1 MLGRLL
7 STRRATCRGD
17 VVTDKARVTW
27 RDLADARVALMLAF
41 GYSAGL
47 PLLLVFGT
55 LSAWLRESGVA
66 VTTIGLF
73 SWLAL
78 AYSFKFL
85 WSPLVDAFDVPVLSR
100 LVGRRRAWMLASQ
113 TLVALGLVGVGF
125 SDPGANIAVTAAFT
139 FLVAFGS
146 ATQDVVVDGWR
157 IDAAPTSRQ
166 GIMAAAYQL
175 GYRLAL
181 ICAGAGALYLAE
193 FVNWRAAYLSMAALM
208 SVGMVASL
216 LAPVVDRAPG
226 LPDGRTSAP
235 QAFDFSKAIV
245 APLADLYGRKGAM
258 LIPILALVALYRLPD
273 FVAGVMA
280 NPLYIDLGFS
290 KTDIANVSK
299 LYGVWVGMVGAFVG
313 GLLVP
318 KLGLR
323 VTLLIGAMAGAGS
336 NLMFSWL
343 ALEGAKLELLILA
356 ISIDN
361 FSASFA
367 GTALIAYMSGLTAPG
382 FAATQYALLS
392 SLYALPGKLVGGIS
406 GFIVASFG
414 YATFFTLT
422 AAVGIPVVLLCLL
435 VARWSADEDA
445 DREEQ
450 PSGAAPEAAAARA
463 G

>member
-1 MLGRLL
+1 L
-7 STRRATCRGD
+7 STPRTRTAEGD
-17 VVTDKARVTW
+17 LVPEKARIGW

-55 LSAWLRESGVA
+55 LSAWLRESGVP

-85 WSPLVDAFDVPVLSR
+85 WSPLVDAFDVPLLSR
-100 LVGRRRAWMLASQ
+100 LVGRRRAWMMACQ
-113 TLVALGLVGVGF
+113 VLVAVGLIGIGF
-125 SDPGANIAVTAAFT
+125 SDPGVNIAVTALFT

-166 GIMAAAYQL
+166 GIMAASYQL

-181 ICAGAGALYLAE
+181 ICAGAGALYIAE
-193 FVNWRAAYLSMAALM
+193 FVNWRAAYVSMAALM
-208 SVGMVASL
+208 SVGLIASL
-216 LAPVVDRAPG
+216 LAPVVDRPPG
-226 LPDGRTSAP
+226 SDGGKRDGPAKP
-235 QAFDFSKAIV
+235 FSFADAIR
-245 APLADLYGRKGAM
+245 APLADLRSRKGAL

-290 KTDIANVSK
+290 KAEIASVSK
-299 LYGVWVGMVGAFVG
+299 LYGVWIGMVGAFVG

-323 VTLLIGAMAGAGS
+323 MTLLLGAIAGAGS

-343 ALEGAKLELLILA
+343 ALEGARLDLLIFA

-361 FSASFA
+361 FAGSFA
-367 GTALIAYMSGLTAPG
+367 GTALIAYMSGLTGAG

-392 SLYALPGKLVGGIS
+392 SLYALPGKLVGGVS
-406 GFIVASFG
+406 GFVVASFG
-414 YATFFTLT
+414 YAVFFALT
-422 AAVGIPVVLLCLL
+422 AAVGIPVVFLCLWL
-435 VARWSADEDA
+435 GRVSSPDAEDA
-445 DREEQ
+445 
-450 PSGAAPEAAAARA
+450 PAEAASVPGEAIAARP